1 MNASKRIAVIGAG
14 PIGLEAALYARTL
27 GFEVTIYDRGE
38 VAENVRTWSFV
49 RLFTPWSMNVTP
61 PGRAALRETGA
72 WEEPP
77 ATECPTGHEYRQRYL
92 QPLANSP
99 KLRDAL
105 RTNTNVITIGR
116 DEFTKVDA
124 IGQPQRAQ
132 SPFRILV
139 RDSTGR
145 ERIDHADVI
154 FDCTGTYGNHRW
166 AGRGGIPAPGEQA
179 LASRIWYTIPDV
191 LGRDRGRFADRHT
204 LILGCGYSAATVLDA
219 IEQLRQTFPATQV
232 SWAIRRPGQALQAI
246 HGDVLPARREL
257 VMKALRLADN
267 PPPWLQFLGT
277 CVLEELSPAGVKFSA
292 TLRAIQTTL
301 VIQVDEIAALV
312 GYTPDAS
319 IYEQL
324 QIHECYA
331 TGGPIKLSAALLG
344 ESSKDCM
351 TAGASLT
358 AETLTNPEP
367 NFFIL
372 GAKSYGTNSNFL
384 IQLGHRQIADA
395 FRLIRNDP
403 KLNLYD
409 C

>member
-1 MNASKRIAVIGAG
+1 
-14 PIGLEAALYARTL
+14 
-27 GFEVTIYDRGE
+27 
-38 VAENVRTWSFV
+38 
-49 RLFTPWSMNVTP
+49 
-61 PGRAALRETGA
+61 
-72 WEEPP
+72 
-77 ATECPTGHEYRQRYL
+77 
-92 QPLANSP
+92 
-99 KLRDAL
+99 LRDAL
-105 RTNTNVITIGR
+105 RTGTKVITIGK
-116 DEFTKVDA
+116 DEFSKVDA
-124 IGQPQRAQ
+124 IGEPARAQ

-139 RDSTGR
+139 ADSTGR

-154 FDCTGTYGNHRW
+154 LDCTGTYGNHRW

-179 LASRIWYTIPDV
+179 LPSRIWYTIPDV
-191 LGRDRGRFADRHT
+191 LGRDRERFADRHT
-204 LILGCGYSAATVLDA
+204 LVLGCGYSAATVLNA
-219 IEQLRQTFPATQV
+219 IDQLRTEAPATRV

-257 VMKALRLADN
+257 VMKALRLADD

-277 CVLEELSPAGVKFSA
+277 CVLEELSHAGVKLSA
-292 TLRAIQTTL
+292 TLRAMQTTL
-301 VIQVDEIAALV
+301 VLQVDELAALV
-312 GYTPDAS
+312 GYMPDAS

-344 ESSKDCM
+344 ESARDCL
-351 TAGASLT
+351 TTGASLGPD
-358 AETLTNPEP
+358 TLTNPEP

-372 GAKSYGTNSNFL
+372 GAKSYGTNSNVL
-384 IQLGHRQIADA
+384 IQVGHKQIADA